1 MRRPTLTAALAV
13 LLLAGPA
20 AAGEKAKGEPKP
32 DTQKVDI
39 SSVALPVIWRGKLVN
54 YIFVQLRVDLT
65 PRADPTKLRDK
76 EPYLRDALVRLG
88 HARPLYKDWDFVE
101 LDTPALDR
109 AFLPEAVRILGPG
122 QVKGLTVVSQTPKVR
137 SGLPRPPPPASPPA
151 GDAPPPV

>member
-1 MRRPTLTAALAV
+1 MRSAPAAALAV

-20 AAGEKAKGEPKP
+20 LAGEKAKGEPKP

-54 YIFVQLRVDLT
+54 YIFAQVRVDLT
-65 PRADPTKLRDK
+65 PHADPNRLRDK

-88 HARPLYKDWDFVE
+88 HAKPLYRDWDFIE
-101 LDTPALDR
+101 LDTPALTR
-109 AFLPEAVRILGPG
+109 AFLPEAARILGPG

-137 SGLPRPPPPASPPA
+137 SGLPRPPSPAGPPA